1 MRTKEEVPGR
11 IYQERSKAKGNPLIV
26 GSMKRKGMTH
36 CKIHC
41 LAMGY
46 CGTGA
51 TIFVTRRLNGRRAKL
66 RHLCGDK
73 ILFSESFDLDGPIVF
88 AEACRLGVEG
98 IVSKRVGSRY
108 VLGQSDAWV
117 KTLNTVYD
125 R

>member
-1 MRTKEEVPGR
+1 
-11 IYQERSKAKGNPLIV
+11 
-26 GSMKRKGMTH
+26 MKRKGMTH
-36 CKIHC
+36 CKVHPC
-41 LAMGY
+41 HGLLRHRGDD
-46 CGTGA
+46 
-51 TIFVTRRLNGRRAKL
+51 FRRAPL
-66 RHLCGDK
+66 EWAPRQAPDLCGDK